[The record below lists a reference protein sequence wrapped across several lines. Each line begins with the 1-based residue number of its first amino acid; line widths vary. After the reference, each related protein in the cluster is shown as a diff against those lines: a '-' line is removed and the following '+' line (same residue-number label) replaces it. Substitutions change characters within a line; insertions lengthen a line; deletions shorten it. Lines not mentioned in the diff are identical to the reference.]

1 MDELFNI
8 SLNSLQDSEPIEI
21 NEIITNQTETQETVE
36 VVDTADGEQ
45 VVEVSDTTK
54 AEEKID
60 TPSAKKKEEPQD
72 LIDIQEIE
80 TDTTSEKEESETET
94 PGAED
99 NSPITPFATLL
110 QDQGFLSHANIEDI
124 KSTEDLIKA
133 FQAERDAYQK
143 DIINSFPEELIAM
156 AEAVTKG
163 VPFEPLKN
171 AKTKELQYSSITD
184 DSLSENVNMQKQL
197 VADYLTEKGFK
208 PEKIAKYVEKYED
221 MGDLYDEAKDAL
233 VELKEV
239 SAGKEAQIKEQ
250 YAAQQKQMEEKNK
263 QLVADIEKRVTDVK
277 EILPG
282 RVISEDMKKR
292 TLSNMLNIVGQDQN
306 GNPMNGIMK
315 ARSTDPVAF
324 DMNVA
329 YMIELTNNFTDF
341 SKINATAKT
350 NAAKEFEKALATKS
364 NTSHKSGTPKTLAV
378 DGDIDPLEG
387 LKYIK

>member
-1 MDELFNI
+1 MEDLFNI
-8 SLNSLQDSEPIEI
+8 SLNSLQDSEPIDISEVAT
-21 NEIITNQTETQETVE
+21 EETETQEAVE
-36 VVDTADGEQ
+36 VVDTAEGEP
-45 VVEVSDTTK
+45 VAEVTDTAK
-54 AEEKID
+54 AEE
-60 TPSAKKKEEPQD
+60 TEQPTNKKEEEPKD
-72 LIDIQEIE
+72 LLDIEEIE
-80 TDTTSEKEESETET
+80 TDTTSEEVADNSAET

-99 NSPITPFATLL
+99 NSPITPFASLL
-110 QDQGFLSHANIEDI
+110 QDQGFLPHANLEEI

-133 FQAERDAYQK
+133 FQAEKEAYQK

-156 AEAVTKG
+156 AEAVSKG

-171 AKTKELQYSSITD
+171 AKTRELQYSSITED
-184 DSLSENVNMQKQL
+184 NLSENVNMQKQL

-208 PEKIAKYVEKYED
+208 PEKIVKYVEKYED

-233 VELKEV
+233 VELKEA
-239 SAGKEAQIKEQ
+239 SAGREAQIKEQ
-250 YAAQQKQMEEKNK
+250 YAAQQKQMEEQNK
-263 QLVADIEKRVTDVK
+263 QLVADIEKRVTEVK

-282 RVISEDMKKR
+282 RVISDDMKKR
-292 TLSNMLNIVGQDQN
+292 TLSNMLNIVGQDSN
-306 GNPMNGIMK
+306 GTPMNGIMK
-315 ARSTDPVAF
+315 ARSEDPVAF

-364 NTSHKSGTPKTLAV
+364 NTSHKSGSPKTMTS

-387 LKYIK
+387 LKYL